1 MIGYSLTIIVGNL
14 TKDPELRYT
23 PQGTAVATMTLAINE
38 KTKTGD
44 EYKESV
50 TFIPVV
56 LWKGKATTAHEYL
69 KKGDPCF
76 IEGRLQVRS
85 YDKDGQKHYVTE
97 VIADK
102 LILMGSKKTEPE
114 QDNEPTDDE
123 EIPFK

>member
-1 MIGYSLTIIVGNL
+1 MIGYNLTIIVGNL

-23 PQGTAVATMTLAINE
+23 PQGTPVATMTLAINE

-44 EYKESV
+44 EYKDSA

-56 LWKGKATTAHEYL
+56 LWKGKATTAYEYL

-76 IEGRLQVRS
+76 VEGRLSVRT
-85 YDKDGQKHYVTE
+85 YEKDGVKHYVTE

-102 LILMGSKKTEPE
+102 LILTGNKKTDSKSDPEPA
-114 QDNEPTDDE
+114 NDDD
-123 EIPFK
+123 IPFK

>member
-1 MIGYSLTIIVGNL
+1 MTGYNLTIIVGNL

-44 EYKESV
+44 EYKDSV

-76 IEGRLQVRS
+76 VEGRLSVRS
-85 YDKDGQKHYVTE
+85 YDKDGVKHYVTE

-102 LILMGSKKTEPE
+102 LILMGNKRTDAKPE
-114 QDNEPTDDE
+114 NEPTNDDD
-123 EIPFK
+123 IPFK